1 MDMPKF
7 KLKAARVNKDM
18 TQEDVAKVL
27 GRNKQTIVNWER
39 GLTEIKMNDL
49 MQLSQLYGIPIEYLE
64 VPEKK
69 KWKNN

>member
-69 KWKNN
+69 K